1 MALPYERGAPI
12 HEDDDCQSCIVSS
25 LFSAELTFQANGWMY
40 STCFVAIGSVLN
52 AVYLANLN
60 KQKVSRRQE
69 LLAPYQDLPD
79 GEEKAWVEL
88 GDKHPD
94 FHYKL

>member
-12 HEDDDCQSCIVSS
+12 HEDDDRQSCVVSS
-25 LFSAELTFQANGWMY
+25 LFSTGLTYPSLRLND

-52 AVYLANLN
+52 AVYLAHLN
-60 KQKVSRRQE
+60 KQKVLRRQE